1 MWAARVPWTAA
12 AKYAAG
18 ACAASLAAPPPTDCD
33 AVRRRLTPI
42 GRFALLSETRDAPSV
57 PAVLLELGGAPI
69 AAKDLERALA
79 DRVAP
84 VSARLRSRV
93 DAERLEFVEDLT
105 TEEAAPV
112 VMEARPT
119 MDLPRTIARVLDL
132 PLRGTLEKRPWWE
145 ALVWPRGAGT
155 DVLLRSHHCIADGAS
170 FGALFGNLSD
180 QREEI
185 DALLR
190 QGPRRRRRGRLA
202 RLLRVVFGP
211 LVVALRLLRALV
223 ASLWMVVA
231 APRPPPRRRGPRTV
245 AWASD
250 FADVALLKRVAKKL
264 APGATVNDLYA
275 ALVAA
280 ALRTSVSRDAV
291 ACAVP
296 VHLYGGTLPPGVAV
310 GNHIG
315 AVVARLPLPG
325 RDEAAHLRQVRDGV
339 GGALRG
345 GSRAIVAHYAA
356 RLAGRWL
363 PKAWVPASLRA
374 SAGGCAV
381 ALTNVRGPPVA
392 LTICGRPVKRVVP
405 FLPPPPGVAVG
416 AALSTVGGQ
425 ATLCFNCADG
435 THDAYALVGAAVAHW
450 ERLRA
455 AAGE

>member
-1 MWAARVPWTAA
+1 MISTQ
-12 AKYAAG
+12 
-18 ACAASLAAPPPTDCD
+18 
-33 AVRRRLTPI
+33 
-42 GRFALLSETRDAPSV
+42 
-57 PAVLLELGGAPI
+57 
-69 AAKDLERALA
+69 
-79 DRVAP
+79 
-84 VSARLRSRV
+84 
-93 DAERLEFVEDLT
+93 
-105 TEEAAPV
+105 

-190 QGPRRRRRGRLA
+190 QGPRRRRRSRLA

-211 LVVALRLLRALV
+211 LVVSLRLLRAVL

-280 ALRTSVSRDAV
+280 ALRTSISRDAV

-296 VHLYGGTLPPGVAV
+296 VHLYGGALPPGVDV

-345 GSRAIVAHYAA
+345 GARAVVAYHAA
-356 RLAGRWL
+356 RLAGRCL
-363 PKAWVPASLRA
+363 PRAWVPASLRA

-381 ALTNVRGPPVA
+381 ALTCVEIKILRRVRAESPRRPPRHRRDA
-392 LTICGRPVKRVVP
+392 CSMAWRCRFLTARWSQRGRVI
-405 FLPPPPGVAVG
+405 
-416 AALSTVGGQ
+416 AAK
-425 ATLCFNCADG
+425 
-435 THDAYALVGAAVAHW
+435 
-450 ERLRA
+450 
-455 AAGE
+455 